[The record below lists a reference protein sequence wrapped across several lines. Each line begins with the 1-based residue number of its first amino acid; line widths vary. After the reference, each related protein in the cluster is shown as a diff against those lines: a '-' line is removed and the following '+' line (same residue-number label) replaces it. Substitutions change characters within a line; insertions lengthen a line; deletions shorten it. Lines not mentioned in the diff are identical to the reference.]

1 MSSSNQWFF
10 ALNGERAGPV
20 DIQTLAGMIQSGRLP
35 ADVLICREGM
45 EEWMPADNF
54 GLTDE
59 KYSDSKNNLTPQAAA
74 PIPEK
79 EEPNK
84 LAYGLAAALVLI
96 ITISIGYSV
105 TQYKKHDKEVSG
117 LKTQMEKLQKN
128 RDSLSSRSSEVSEE
142 LKKLKGITNQL
153 HNKEAVANKKLDD
166 LNGNNE
172 KLRSDNKD
180 WQEKYAKIQNELDQI
195 KNIDNESDEKVKLAN
210 QRAAKAEQN
219 AKSIQAQM
227 DEIIKKAQLQAAQL
241 QKQIGE
247 KDEQRKNQIAALNRE
262 KDELL
267 ADLKFSKTN
276 LIAATKMVTDLKKQL
291 GDSPVGIGTP
301 KGDKPPVT
309 IKHFASIGSTD
320 TKFNFAVINKGS
332 GDGVKV
338 GDTFRIE
345 SKESGETICHIK
357 ITRVQPM
364 VAVGS
369 PGTLNV
375 ARLTPGDLA
384 YRE

>member
-1 MSSSNQWFF
+1 MSSSSQWFF

-35 ADVLICREGM
+35 ADVLVCREGM
-45 EEWMPADNF
+45 EEWMPADDF
-54 GLTDE
+54 GLANENHSTSENDLVQQSVE
-59 KYSDSKNNLTPQAAA
+59 PTPQT
-74 PIPEK
+74 

-84 LAYGLAAALVLI
+84 LAYGLGAALTLI
-96 ITISIGYSV
+96 IAISIGHSV
-105 TQYKKHDKEVSG
+105 IKSKKHNKQVSG
-117 LKTQMEKLQKN
+117 LNSQMEKLRKN
-128 RDSLSSRSSEVSEE
+128 RDSLSSSSSQVSEE
-142 LKKLKGITNQL
+142 LKKLKGVTNQL
-153 HNKEAVANKKLDD
+153 HNKEADAVKRLSD
-166 LNGNNE
+166 LNDSNNNLLS
-172 KLRSDNKD
+172 KHKML
-180 WQEKYAKIQNELDQI
+180 QEEFANIQNQLAQI
-195 KNIDNESDEKVKLAN
+195 TNIDNESDEKVKLADL
-210 QRAAKAEQN
+210 RAAKAEQN

-227 DEIIKKAQLQAAQL
+227 DEIIKKAQLQSTQL
-241 QKQIGE
+241 QRQISE
-247 KDEQRKNQIAALNRE
+247 KDEQRINQIEALNRE

-276 LIAATKMVTDLKKQL
+276 LIAATKMVSDLKKQL
-291 GDSPVGIGTP
+291 GDSPIGIGTP
-301 KGDKPPVT
+301 KGPKPPVT
-309 IKHFASIGSTD
+309 IKYFARVGSTD

-375 ARLTPGDLA
+375 DRLTPGDLA

>member
-1 MSSSNQWFF
+1 MTSSSQWFF
-10 ALNGERAGPV
+10 VLNGERAGPV
-20 DIQTLAGMIQSGRLP
+20 DVQTLAGMIQSGRLP

-45 EEWMPADNF
+45 EAWMPADDF
-54 GLTDE
+54 GLTNQ
-59 KYSDSKNNLTPQAAA
+59 KYPDSENGLTLQSAKPTVQ
-74 PIPEK
+74 K
-79 EEPNK
+79 KEPNK
-84 LAYGLAAALVLI
+84 LAYGLAASLVLI
-96 ITISIGYSV
+96 ITITIGHSV
-105 TQYKKHDKEVSG
+105 TQSKKHSKEVSG
-117 LKTQMEKLQKN
+117 LNTQMEKLQKN
-128 RDSLSSRSSEVSEE
+128 RDSLSSRSTEVSVE
-142 LKKLKGITNQL
+142 LEKLKGLTNHL
-153 HNKEAVANKKLDD
+153 HNKEADAVKRLTD
-166 LNGNNE
+166 LND
-172 KLRSDNKD
+172 SNKNLLSEHQLL
-180 WQEKYAKIQNELDQI
+180 QEEFANIQNQLAQI
-195 KNIDNESDEKVKLAN
+195 RKVDNESDEKVKLAN
-210 QRAAKAEQN
+210 KRADEAEQN
-219 AKSIQAQM
+219 AKSMKGQM
-227 DEIIKKAQLQAAQL
+227 DKMINKIQEQSTQL

-247 KDEQRKNQIAALNRE
+247 KDEKRINEIDDLKLQNE
-262 KDELL
+262 KLRAE
-267 ADLKFSKTN
+267 LKFSETN
-276 LIAATKMVTDLKKQL
+276 LTAATKVILDLKKQL
-291 GDSPVGIGTP
+291 GDSPVRIGTP

>member
-1 MSSSNQWFF
+1 MSSSSQWFF
-10 ALNGERAGPV
+10 ELNGEKAGPV

-45 EEWMPADNF
+45 ETWMPANDF
-54 GLTDE
+54 GLTNE
-59 KYSDSKNNLTPQAAA
+59 KYSGSKNNLTLQTTE
-74 PIPEK
+74 PIPQK
-79 EEPNK
+79 EESNK

-96 ITISIGYSV
+96 ITISIGHSV
-105 TQYKKHDKEVSG
+105 TQSKKHGKEVSG
-117 LKTQMEKLQKN
+117 LNTQMEKLQKN

-142 LKKLKGITNQL
+142 LEKLKGVTDQLQNKENDAVKRLTDLNESNKNLLSEHKLLQEKFANIQNQL
-153 HNKEAVANKKLDD
+153 A
-166 LNGNNE
+166 
-172 KLRSDNKD
+172 
-180 WQEKYAKIQNELDQI
+180 QI
-195 KNIDNESDEKVKLAN
+195 RKVDNESDEKVKLAN
-210 QRAAKAEQN
+210 QRADEAEQK
-219 AKSIQAQM
+219 AKSIQDQM
-227 DEIIKKAQLQAAQL
+227 DKMIEKSKDQTTQL
-241 QKQIGE
+241 QKQIVE
-247 KDEQRKNQIAALNRE
+247 KDEQRMNEI
-262 KDELL
+262 
-267 ADLKFSKTN
+267 ADLKRQNDKLLAELKFSETN
-276 LIAATKMVTDLKKQL
+276 LNAATKMILDLKEQL
-291 GDSPVGIGTP
+291 GDSPIRIGTP

-345 SKESGETICHIK
+345 SKESGETICHIT

>member
-1 MSSSNQWFF
+1 MSSSSQWFF
-10 ALNGERAGPV
+10 VLNGERAGPV
-20 DIQTLAGMIQSGRLP
+20 DVQTLAGMIQSGRLP

-45 EEWMPADNF
+45 EAWMPADDF
-54 GLTDE
+54 GLTNQ
-59 KYSDSKNNLTPQAAA
+59 KYPDSENGLTLQSAEPTLQ
-74 PIPEK
+74 K

-84 LAYGLAAALVLI
+84 LAYGLAASLALI
-96 ITISIGYSV
+96 ITITIGHSV
-105 TQYKKHDKEVSG
+105 TQSKKHSKEVSE
-117 LKTQMEKLQKN
+117 LNTQMEKLQKN
-128 RDSLSSRSSEVSEE
+128 RDSLSSRSTEVSVE
-142 LKKLKGITNQL
+142 LEKLKGVTNHL
-153 HNKEAVANKKLDD
+153 HNKEADAVKRLTD
-166 LNGNNE
+166 LND
-172 KLRSDNKD
+172 SNKNLLSEHQLL
-180 WQEKYAKIQNELDQI
+180 QEEFANIQNQLAQI
-195 KNIDNESDEKVKLAN
+195 RKVDNESDEKVKLAN
-210 QRAAKAEQN
+210 KRADEAEQN
-219 AKSIQAQM
+219 AKSMRDQM
-227 DEIIKKAQLQAAQL
+227 DKMINKIQDQSTQL

-247 KDEQRKNQIAALNRE
+247 KDEKRINEIDDLKLQNDKLRAE
-262 KDELL
+262 
-267 ADLKFSKTN
+267 LKFSETN
-276 LIAATKMVTDLKKQL
+276 LTAATKVILDLKKQL
-291 GDSPVGIGTP
+291 GDSPVRIGTP

>member
-1 MSSSNQWFF
+1 MTSSSQWFF
-10 ALNGERAGPV
+10 VLYGERAGPV
-20 DIQTLAGMIQSGRLP
+20 DVQTLAGMIQSGRLP

-45 EEWMPADNF
+45 EAWMPADDF
-54 GLTDE
+54 GLTNQ
-59 KYSDSKNNLTPQAAA
+59 KYPDSENGLTLQSAEPTVQ
-74 PIPEK
+74 K
-79 EEPNK
+79 KEPNK
-84 LAYGLAAALVLI
+84 LAYGLAASLVLI
-96 ITISIGYSV
+96 ITITIGHSV
-105 TQYKKHDKEVSG
+105 TQSKKHSKEVSG
-117 LKTQMEKLQKN
+117 LNTQMEKLQKN
-128 RDSLSSRSSEVSEE
+128 RDSLSSRSTEVSVE
-142 LKKLKGITNQL
+142 LEKLKGLTNHL
-153 HNKEAVANKKLDD
+153 HNKEADAVKRLTD
-166 LNGNNE
+166 LND
-172 KLRSDNKD
+172 SNKNLLSEHQLL
-180 WQEKYAKIQNELDQI
+180 QEEFANIQNQLAQI
-195 KNIDNESDEKVKLAN
+195 RKVDNESDEKVKLAN
-210 QRAAKAEQN
+210 KRADEAEQN
-219 AKSIQAQM
+219 AKSMKDQM
-227 DEIIKKAQLQAAQL
+227 DKMINKIQDQSTQL

-247 KDEQRKNQIAALNRE
+247 KNE
-262 KDELL
+262 KRINEIDDLKLQNEKLR
-267 ADLKFSKTN
+267 AELKFSETN
-276 LIAATKMVTDLKKQL
+276 LTAATKVILDLKKQL
-291 GDSPVGIGTP
+291 GDSPVRIGTP

>member
-45 EEWMPADNF
+45 EEWMPADDF
-54 GLTDE
+54 GLTNE
-59 KYSDSKNNLTPQAAA
+59 KYSGSENNLTPQTAE
-74 PIPEK
+74 PIPQK

-105 TQYKKHDKEVSG
+105 TQSKKHGKEVSG

-142 LKKLKGITNQL
+142 LEKLKGATNQL
-153 HNKEAVANKKLDD
+153 YNKENDAVKRLTD
-166 LNGNNE
+166 LNNSNKNLLSE
-172 KLRSDNKD
+172 HKLL
-180 WQEKYAKIQNELDQI
+180 QEKFAKIQNELAQI
-195 KNIDNESDEKVKLAN
+195 RKVDNESDGKVKLAN
-210 QRAAKAEQN
+210 QRADEAERK
-219 AKSIQAQM
+219 AKSIKDQM
-227 DEIIKKAQLQAAQL
+227 DKMIEKSKDQTTQL

-247 KDEQRKNQIAALNRE
+247 KDEQRMNEI
-262 KDELL
+262 
-267 ADLKFSKTN
+267 ADLKRQNDKLLAELKFSETN
-276 LIAATKMVTDLKKQL
+276 LNAATKMVLDLKKQL
-291 GDSPVGIGTP
+291 GDSPIRIGTP